1 MKEFS
6 KARRIASWIIV
17 GLITALL
24 LFSGIGK
31 IMASG
36 DPEAEMYQNFARWGL
51 EGKLLLI
58 AAGEI
63 LAALL
68 FVIPRTSSLGTLL
81 LTAHFGGAIATHME
95 HGESYGFVVILLLLV
110 WIATFLRNPEMFGS
124 FKEGLK

>member
-36 DPEAEMYQNFARWGL
+36 DPGAEMYQNFVRWGL

-95 HGESYGFVVILLLLV
+95 HGESYAFVVIILLLV
-110 WIATFLRNPEMFGS
+110 WTATFLRSPGMFSS